1 MNTILK
7 IIINILGYPK
17 NFLTKDELKYYTH
30 KEQYLQ
36 LNDYS
41 IKGKLI
47 LLKSYLKRNK

>member
-1 MNTILK
+1 MNIILK

-17 NFLTKDELKYYTH
+17 NFLTKDELKYYTD
-30 KEQYLQ
+30 KEQYLS

-41 IKGKLI
+41 INGKLK

>member
-17 NFLTKDELKYYTH
+17 KFLTKDELKYYTN
-30 KEQYLQ
+30 KEQYLS